1 MTEYADGYEPGAVF
15 MDDWNASISGE
26 IAVDEMSEEQRR
38 AYREMMEGLQ
48 EWARAAAE
56 AARLAAE
63 RLREALVAALTD
75 LWEPVTDLIQEIAE
89 AADSCDTEQEDDRHD
104 GAVLILVHWLP
115 PAPQLRHLYGQG
127 VDYGGP
133 GPRPGLIRPAD
144 DGPRRAET
152 GIHTEEETTCV
163 FL

>member
-15 MDDWNASISGE
+15 LDDWNADVSEE
-26 IAVDEMSEEQRR
+26 IAVGAMSEEQRR

-48 EWARAAAE
+48 EWARVAAE
-56 AARLAAE
+56 AARLVAE
-63 RLREALVAALTD
+63 RFREALVAALTD
-75 LWEPVTDLIQEIAE
+75 LWEPMTELIQEIAE
-89 AADSCDTEQEDDRHD
+89 AAESCDTEQEDDRHD

-133 GPRPGLIRPAD
+133 GTRPGLIP
-144 DGPRRAET
+144 PRR
-152 GIHTEEETTCV
+152 
-163 FL
+163 

>member
-15 MDDWNASISGE
+15 LDDWNADVSGE
-26 IAVDEMSEEQRR
+26 IAVGEMSEEQRR
-38 AYREMMEGLQ
+38 AYREMMKGLQ

-56 AARLAAE
+56 AARLVAE
-63 RLREALVAALTD
+63 QFQEALVAALTD
-75 LWEPVTDLIQEIAE
+75 LREPVTELIQELAE
-89 AADSCDTEQEDDRHD
+89 AAESCDTEQEDDQHD
-104 GAVLILVHWLP
+104 GAVLILVLWLP

-133 GPRPGLIRPAD
+133 DPRPGLIRPAD

-152 GIHTEEETTCV
+152 GIHTEEETTCI
-163 FL
+163 FS

>member
-15 MDDWNASISGE
+15 LDDWNADISGE
-26 IAVDEMSEEQRR
+26 IAVGAMSEEQRW
-38 AYREMMEGLQ
+38 AYRAMVKDLQ
-48 EWARAAAE
+48 AFARAAAE
-56 AARLAAE
+56 VAQLVAE
-63 RLREALVAALTD
+63 QFQEALNALVD
-75 LWEPVTDLIQEIAE
+75 PWERVKELIKKIAD
-89 AADSCDTEQEDDRHD
+89 AVQDCDTEQEDDRHD
-104 GAVLILVHWLP
+104 GAVLILVLWLL

-152 GIHTEEETTCV
+152 GIHTEEETTCI
-163 FL
+163 FS

>member
-1 MTEYADGYEPGAVF
+1 MTEYVDGYEPGTVF
-15 MDDWNASISGE
+15 LDDWNADISGE
-26 IAVDEMSEEQRR
+26 IAADEMSEEQRR
-38 AYREMMEGLQ
+38 AYRAMAEKMQ
-48 EWARAAAE
+48 AFARAVVEVTQLVAE
-56 AARLAAE
+56 QFQ
-63 RLREALVAALTD
+63 EALNALVD
-75 LWEPVTDLIQEIAE
+75 PWERAKELIQEIA
-89 AADSCDTEQEDDRHD
+89 AAAQDCDMEQEDDRHD

-152 GIHTEEETTCV
+152 GIHTEEETTCI

>member
-15 MDDWNASISGE
+15 LDDWNADVSEE
-26 IAVDEMSEEQRR
+26 IAVGAMSEEQRR

-56 AARLAAE
+56 AARLVAE
-63 RLREALVAALTD
+63 QFREALVAALNAD
-75 LWEPVTDLIQEIAE
+75 LWEPVTELIQELAE
-89 AADSCDTEQEDDRHD
+89 VAESCDTEQEDDQHD

-133 GPRPGLIRPAD
+133 GPRPGLIP
-144 DGPRRAET
+144 PRR
-152 GIHTEEETTCV
+152 
-163 FL
+163 